1 MLDIDGSLL
10 TDDFLL
16 STQNLEWMKAAI
28 DGDI

>member
-10 TDDFLL
+10 SEEFLS